1 MKNPIALSRNQRL
14 NMKKITSIIQSNLQ
28 LLLNE
33 NVEDSPKVLKPRQS
47 TSNNQSGFEKEESI

>member
-1 MKNPIALSRNQRL
+1 
-14 NMKKITSIIQSNLQ
+14 MKKITSIIQSNLQ